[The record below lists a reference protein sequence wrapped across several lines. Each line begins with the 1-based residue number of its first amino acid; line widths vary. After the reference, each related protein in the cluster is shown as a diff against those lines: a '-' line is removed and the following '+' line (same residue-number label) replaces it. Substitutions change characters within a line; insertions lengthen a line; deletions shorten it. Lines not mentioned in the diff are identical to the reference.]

1 MKLPNSQH
9 DLAARID
16 RAHEAKQEPP
26 RPHMGA
32 SQLGHHCDRWLWLSF
47 RWAVMPSFPGRILRL
62 FRRGQNEE
70 ATIVADLKAA
80 GIDIRANGNEQ
91 ERIDF
96 GCHIGGS
103 VDGIIESGVPEA
115 PTKRHISEFKTHS
128 LKSFDDLE
136 RNGVEKSKPMHFVQM
151 QLYMHGTGIDR
162 ALYVAVCKNDDR
174 LYIERVRYDA
184 KVAEDALERG
194 KRLVRTDELPPPMPG
209 ASPSWYQCK
218 FCDGFDIC
226 HGSRKIKA
234 DAVNC
239 RTCAHSTARES
250 GEWHCQHH
258 DVLIPLE
265 ESRKAHPCH
274 VIHPDL
280 VPWKLNADKSSAST
294 ACFEIDGRQVMN
306 GQDGFASVAVLNG

>member
-1 MKLPNSQH
+1 
-9 DLAARID
+9 
-16 RAHEAKQEPP
+16 
-26 RPHMGA
+26 
-32 SQLGHHCDRWLWLSF
+32 
-47 RWAVMPSFPGRILRL
+47 MPSFPGRILRL

>member
-1 MKLPNSQH
+1 MEIPSPQH

-16 RAHEAKQEPP
+16 RAHEEKQEPP

-47 RWAVMPSFPGRILRL
+47 RWAVMPNFPGRILRL

-80 GIDIRANGNEQ
+80 GVDIRANGNEQ
-91 ERIDF
+91 QRISF

-115 PTKRHISEFKTHS
+115 PTKRHIAEFKTHS
-128 LKSFDDLE
+128 KKSFGE
-136 RNGVEKSKPMHFVQM
+136 VEAKGVQESKPMHYVQM
-151 QLYMHGTGIDR
+151 QLYMHGTEIDR

-184 KVAEDALERG
+184 EVAEKYLERG
-194 KRLVRTDELPPPMPG
+194 RRLVTADEMPPPMPG

-218 FCDGFDIC
+218 WCDAHDLC
-226 HGSRKIKA
+226 HGSKQIKP

-239 RTCAHSTARES
+239 RTCAHSTAAED
-250 GEWHCQHH
+250 GTWQCQHH
-258 DVLIPLE
+258 GAEIPTDA
-265 ESRKAHPCH
+265 SRVAHPCH

-280 VPWKLNADKSSAST
+280 VPWKLNAEKSSAST
-294 ACFEIDGRQVMN
+294 ACYEIDGREVMN
-306 GQDGFASVAVLNG
+306 GEDGEASKEVLNA